1 MKITM
6 KNTSL
11 TSVLKTITVS
21 ASLAFG
27 AGLASQAWSQE
38 KISVGSV
45 NGEPMY
51 LDEVMQL
58 TEQLPD
64 EYRRQ
69 PLETYYP
76 NLVAEIAN
84 TKLGAKAATDANLQ
98 ENELVQDAIR
108 IATER
113 ILAEAYFAT
122 EMRKMVTDE
131 DIEAAYDRFI
141 ADSDSREEISARH
154 ILVNEEQEAIDL
166 IAKLTDGADFATLA
180 QEFSTGP
187 SGPKGGDLGYFGRGQ
202 MVPDFE
208 TAAFGLEIGTFTAE
222 PVQTQFG
229 WHVIKLEDKR
239 TQPAPSLEELRS
251 QIAQGLSQQALA
263 RLIEEL
269 RKDATIVERSFA
281 DVRAEAEAARN
292 QQ

>member
-1 MKITM
+1 MKH
-6 KNTSL
+6 TSL
-11 TSVLKTITVS
+11 TSVLKSTTLS
-21 ASLAFG
+21 ALIALS
-27 AGLASQAWSQE
+27 AGFATPAWAQE

-69 PLETYYP
+69 PLESYYP

-98 ENELVQDAIR
+98 DNELVQDAIR

-131 DIEAAYDRFI
+131 EIQSAYDRFI

-154 ILVNEEQEAIDL
+154 ILVNEKQEAVDL
-166 IAKLTDGADFATLA
+166 IAKLKDGADFATLA

-208 TAAFGLEIGTFTAE
+208 VAAFDLEIGTFTAE

-239 TQPAPSLEELRS
+239 TQPAPSLEEMRS

-269 RKDATIVERSFA
+269 RKDADIVERSFA

>member
-1 MKITM
+1 MKQFSFSSFM
-6 KNTSL
+6 RASF
-11 TSVLKTITVS
+11 
-21 ASLAFG
+21 ASLVIGSTFAAMPVF
-27 AGLASQAWSQE
+27 AEE
-38 KISVGSV
+38 KIAVGTV
-45 NGEPMY
+45 NGETIF

-69 PLETYYP
+69 PIENIYP
-76 NLVAEIAN
+76 NLVDEITN
-84 TKLGAKAATDANLQ
+84 TKLAATAAKEADLQ
-98 ENELVQDAIR
+98 NNELVIDAIR
-108 IATER
+108 IASER

-122 EMRKMVTDE
+122 EVRKIVTDE
-131 DIEAAYDRFI
+131 EIQSAYDRFVS
-141 ADSDSREEISARH
+141 DSDSREQISARH
-154 ILVNEEQEAIDL
+154 ILVNEEAEAIDL
-166 IAKLTDGADFATLA
+166 IAKLEGGADFAALA

-208 TAAFGLEIGTFTAE
+208 AAAFELEIGTFTSR

-239 TQPAPSLEELRS
+239 TQPAPSLDEMRS

-269 RKDATIVERSFA
+269 RKDAEITARSFA
-281 DVRAEAEAARN
+281 DVRADAEASR
-292 QQ
+292 QE

>member
-1 MKITM
+1 MKHA
-6 KNTSL
+6 SL
-11 TSVLKTITVS
+11 TSVLKSTTLS
-21 ASLAFG
+21 ALIALS
-27 AGLASQAWSQE
+27 AGFATAAWAQE

-69 PLETYYP
+69 PLESYYP

-98 ENELVQDAIR
+98 DNELVQDAIR

-131 DIEAAYDRFI
+131 EIQSAYDRFI

-154 ILVNEEQEAIDL
+154 ILVNEKQEAVDL
-166 IAKLTDGADFATLA
+166 IAKLKDGADFATLA

-208 TAAFGLEIGTFTAE
+208 VAAFDLEIGTFTAE

-239 TQPAPSLEELRS
+239 TQPAPSLEEMRS

-269 RKDATIVERSFA
+269 RKDADIVERSFA

>member
-1 MKITM
+1 MN
-6 KNTSL
+6 NTSL
-11 TSVLKTITVS
+11 TTILKSTT
-21 ASLAFG
+21 ASLIIVLGASLTIPAF
-27 AGLASQAWSQE
+27 AQE
-38 KISVGSV
+38 KITVGSV
-45 NGEPMY
+45 NGTPMY

-69 PLETYYP
+69 PLESYYP

-84 TKLGAKAATDANLQ
+84 TKLGAKAATDANL
-98 ENELVQDAIR
+98 EDNELVQDAIR

-131 DIEAAYDRFI
+131 EVQAAYDRFI

-154 ILVNEEQEAIDL
+154 ILVNEKEEAVDL
-166 IAKLTDGADFATLA
+166 IAKLNDGADFATLA

-208 TAAFGLEIGTFTAE
+208 TAAFGLEIGTFTSQ

-239 TQPAPSLEELRS
+239 TQPAPTLEEMRS
-251 QIAQGLSQQALA
+251 QIGQGLSQQALA

-269 RKDATIVERSFA
+269 RKDAEINVRSFA
-281 DVRAEAEAARN
+281 DVRADAEAARG
-292 QQ
+292 Q

>member
-1 MKITM
+1 MKY
-6 KNTSL
+6 TSL
-11 TSVLKTITVS
+11 PSVLKSTT
-21 ASLAFG
+21 ASLVIMLGASLTIPAF
-27 AGLASQAWSQE
+27 AQE

-45 NGEPMY
+45 NGTPMY

-69 PLETYYP
+69 PLESYYP

-98 ENELVQDAIR
+98 DNELVQDAIR

-131 DIEAAYDRFI
+131 EVQAAYDRFI

-154 ILVNEEQEAIDL
+154 ILVNEKEEAVDL
-166 IAKLTDGADFATLA
+166 IAKLNDGADFATLA

-208 TAAFGLEIGTFTAE
+208 TAAFGLEIGTFTSQ

-239 TQPAPSLEELRS
+239 TQPAPTLEEMRS
-251 QIAQGLSQQALA
+251 QIGQGLSQQALA

-269 RKDATIVERSFA
+269 RKDAEIDVRSFA
-281 DVRAEAEAARN
+281 DVRADAEAARG
-292 QQ
+292 Q

>member
-1 MKITM
+1 MKH
-6 KNTSL
+6 TSL
-11 TSVLKTITVS
+11 TSVLKSTTLSALVALS
-21 ASLAFG
+21 ASFATP
-27 AGLASQAWSQE
+27 AWAQE

-69 PLETYYP
+69 PLESYYP

-98 ENELVQDAIR
+98 DNELVQDAIR

-131 DIEAAYDRFI
+131 EIQSAYDRFI

-154 ILVNEEQEAIDL
+154 ILVNEKQEAVDL
-166 IAKLTDGADFATLA
+166 IAKLKDGADFATLA

-208 TAAFGLEIGTFTAE
+208 VAAFDLEIGTFTAE

-239 TQPAPSLEELRS
+239 TQPAPTLEEMRS

-269 RKDATIVERSFA
+269 RKDADIVERSFA

-292 QQ
+292 QL

>member
-1 MKITM
+1 MKH
-6 KNTSL
+6 TSL
-11 TSVLKTITVS
+11 TSVLKSTTLSALLALS
-21 ASLAFG
+21 ASFATP
-27 AGLASQAWSQE
+27 AWAQE

-45 NGEPMY
+45 NGEPVY

-69 PLETYYP
+69 PLESYYP

-98 ENELVQDAIR
+98 DNELVQDAIR

-131 DIEAAYDRFI
+131 EIQSAYDRFI

-154 ILVNEEQEAIDL
+154 ILVNEKQEAVDL
-166 IAKLTDGADFATLA
+166 ISKLKDGADFATLA

-208 TAAFGLEIGTFTAE
+208 VAAFDLEIGTFTAE

-239 TQPAPSLEELRS
+239 TQPAPTLEEMRS

-269 RKDATIVERSFA
+269 RKDADIVERSFA

>member
-1 MKITM
+1 MKH
-6 KNTSL
+6 TSL
-11 TSVLKTITVS
+11 TSVLKSTTLSALVALS
-21 ASLAFG
+21 ASFATP
-27 AGLASQAWSQE
+27 AWAQE

-69 PLETYYP
+69 PLESYYP

-98 ENELVQDAIR
+98 DNELVQDAIR

-131 DIEAAYDRFI
+131 EIQSAYDRFI

-154 ILVNEEQEAIDL
+154 ILVNEKQEAVDL
-166 IAKLTDGADFATLA
+166 IAKLKDGADFATLA

-208 TAAFGLEIGTFTAE
+208 VAAFDLEIGTFTAE

-239 TQPAPSLEELRS
+239 TQPAPTLEEMRS

-269 RKDATIVERSFA
+269 RKDANIVERSFA

>member
-1 MKITM
+1 MKH
-6 KNTSL
+6 TSL
-11 TSVLKTITVS
+11 TSVLKSTTLSALLALS
-21 ASLAFG
+21 ASFATP
-27 AGLASQAWSQE
+27 AWAQE

-69 PLETYYP
+69 PLESYYP

-98 ENELVQDAIR
+98 DNELVQDAIR

-131 DIEAAYDRFI
+131 EIQSAYDRFI

-154 ILVNEEQEAIDL
+154 ILVNEKQEAVDL
-166 IAKLTDGADFATLA
+166 IAKLKDGADFATLA

-208 TAAFGLEIGTFTAE
+208 VAAFDLEIGTFTAE

-239 TQPAPSLEELRS
+239 TQPAPSLEEMRS

-269 RKDATIVERSFA
+269 RKDADIVERSFA

>member
-1 MKITM
+1 MKY
-6 KNTSL
+6 TSL
-11 TSVLKTITVS
+11 PSVLKSTT
-21 ASLAFG
+21 ASLVIMLGASLTIPAF
-27 AGLASQAWSQE
+27 AQE

-45 NGEPMY
+45 NGTPMY

-69 PLETYYP
+69 PLESYYP

-98 ENELVQDAIR
+98 DNELVQDAIR

-131 DIEAAYDRFI
+131 EVQAAYDRFI

-154 ILVNEEQEAIDL
+154 ILVNEKEEAVDL
-166 IAKLTDGADFATLA
+166 IAKLNDGADFATLA

-208 TAAFGLEIGTFTAE
+208 TAAFGLEIGTFTSQ

-239 TQPAPSLEELRS
+239 TQPAPTLEEMRS
-251 QIAQGLSQQALA
+251 QIGQGLSQQALA

-269 RKDATIVERSFA
+269 RKDAEIDIRSFA
-281 DVRAEAEAARN
+281 DVRAEAEAARG
-292 QQ
+292 Q

>member
-1 MKITM
+1 MKH
-6 KNTSL
+6 TSL
-11 TSVLKTITVS
+11 TSVLKSTTLSALLALS
-21 ASLAFG
+21 ASFATP
-27 AGLASQAWSQE
+27 AWAQE

-69 PLETYYP
+69 PLESYYP

-98 ENELVQDAIR
+98 DNELVQDAIR

-131 DIEAAYDRFI
+131 EIQSAYDRFI

-154 ILVNEEQEAIDL
+154 ILVNEKQEAVDL
-166 IAKLTDGADFATLA
+166 ISKLKDGADFATLA

-208 TAAFGLEIGTFTAE
+208 VAAFDLEIGTFTAE

-239 TQPAPSLEELRS
+239 TQPAPTLEEMRS

-269 RKDATIVERSFA
+269 RKDADIVERSFA

>member
-1 MKITM
+1 MKH
-6 KNTSL
+6 TSL
-11 TSVLKTITVS
+11 TSVLKSTTLS
-21 ASLAFG
+21 ALVALS
-27 AGLASQAWSQE
+27 AGFATPAWAQE

-69 PLETYYP
+69 PLESYYP

-98 ENELVQDAIR
+98 DNELVQDAIR

-131 DIEAAYDRFI
+131 EIQSAYDRFI

-154 ILVNEEQEAIDL
+154 ILVNEKQEAVDL
-166 IAKLTDGADFATLA
+166 IAKLKDGADFATLA

-208 TAAFGLEIGTFTAE
+208 VAAFDLEIGTFTAE

-239 TQPAPSLEELRS
+239 TQPAPSLEEMRS

-269 RKDATIVERSFA
+269 RKDADIVERSFA

>member
-1 MKITM
+1 MKH
-6 KNTSL
+6 TSL
-11 TSVLKTITVS
+11 TSVLKLTTLSALIALS
-21 ASLAFG
+21 ASFATP
-27 AGLASQAWSQE
+27 AWAQE

-69 PLETYYP
+69 PLESYYP

-98 ENELVQDAIR
+98 DNELVQDAIR

-131 DIEAAYDRFI
+131 EIQSAYDRFI

-154 ILVNEEQEAIDL
+154 ILVNEKQEAVDL
-166 IAKLTDGADFATLA
+166 IAKLKDGADFATLA

-208 TAAFGLEIGTFTAE
+208 VAAFDLEIGTFTAE

-239 TQPAPSLEELRS
+239 TQPAPTLEEMRS

-269 RKDATIVERSFA
+269 RKDADIVERSFA

>member
-1 MKITM
+1 MKILHILFLQIIG
-6 KNTSL
+6 KPL
-11 TSVLKTITVS
+11 AFIAIAIFGFS
-21 ASLAFG
+21 ASSFA
-27 AGLASQAWSQE
+27 QE
-38 KISVGSV
+38 KIAVGTV
-45 NGEPMY
+45 NGETIY

-58 TEQLPD
+58 TEELPD

-69 PLETYYP
+69 PLENYYP

-84 TKLGAKAATDANLQ
+84 TKLAAKAATDNGLQ
-98 ENELVQDAIR
+98 NNPLVQDAIR
-108 IATER
+108 IASER

-122 EMRKMVTDE
+122 ELRKVVTE
-131 DIEAAYDRFI
+131 EEVKAAYDRYV
-141 ADSDSREEISARH
+141 ADQDSRDEISARH
-154 ILVNEEQEAIDL
+154 ILVAEEQEAIDL
-166 IAKLTDGADFATLA
+166 IEKLKGGADFAALA

-208 TAAFGLEIGTFTAE
+208 AAAFALEIGTFSAK

-239 TQPAPSLEELRS
+239 VAPAPTLDEMRQ
-251 QIAQGLSQQALA
+251 QIGTGLTQQSLA

-269 RKDATIVERSFA
+269 RKDAVITERSFE
-281 DVRAEAEAARN
+281 DVRAQAQAAN

>member
-1 MKITM
+1 MKH
-6 KNTSL
+6 TSL
-11 TSVLKTITVS
+11 TSVLKSTTLSALVALS
-21 ASLAFG
+21 ASFATP
-27 AGLASQAWSQE
+27 AWTQE

-45 NGEPMY
+45 NGEAMY

-69 PLETYYP
+69 PLESYYP

-98 ENELVQDAIR
+98 DNELVQDAIR

-131 DIEAAYDRFI
+131 EIQSAYDRFI

-154 ILVNEEQEAIDL
+154 ILVNEKQEAVDL
-166 IAKLTDGADFATLA
+166 IAKLKDGADFATLA

-208 TAAFGLEIGTFTAE
+208 VAAFDLEIGTFTAE

-239 TQPAPSLEELRS
+239 TQPAPTLEEMRS

-269 RKDATIVERSFA
+269 RKDADIVERSFA

>member
-1 MKITM
+1 MKH
-6 KNTSL
+6 TSL
-11 TSVLKTITVS
+11 TSVLKSTTLSALLAMS
-21 ASLAFG
+21 ASFATPVW
-27 AGLASQAWSQE
+27 AQE

-69 PLETYYP
+69 PLESYYP

-98 ENELVQDAIR
+98 DNELVQDAIR

-131 DIEAAYDRFI
+131 EIQSAYDRFI

-154 ILVNEEQEAIDL
+154 ILVNEKQEAVDL
-166 IAKLTDGADFATLA
+166 IAKLKDGADFATLA

-208 TAAFGLEIGTFTAE
+208 VAAFDLEIGTFTAE

-239 TQPAPSLEELRS
+239 TQPAPSLEEMRS

-269 RKDATIVERSFA
+269 RKDADIVERSFA

>member
-1 MKITM
+1 MKH
-6 KNTSL
+6 TSL
-11 TSVLKTITVS
+11 TSVLKSTTLSALIALS
-21 ASLAFG
+21 ASFATP
-27 AGLASQAWSQE
+27 AWAQE

-69 PLETYYP
+69 PLESYYP

-98 ENELVQDAIR
+98 DNELVQDAIR

-131 DIEAAYDRFI
+131 EIQSAYDRFI

-154 ILVNEEQEAIDL
+154 ILVNEKQEAVDL
-166 IAKLTDGADFATLA
+166 IAKLKDGADFATLA

-208 TAAFGLEIGTFTAE
+208 VAAFDLEIGTFTAE

-239 TQPAPSLEELRS
+239 TQPAPTLEEMRS

-269 RKDATIVERSFA
+269 RKDADIVERSFA

>member
-1 MKITM
+1 MKH
-6 KNTSL
+6 TSL
-11 TSVLKTITVS
+11 TSVLKSTTLSALVALS
-21 ASLAFG
+21 ASFATP
-27 AGLASQAWSQE
+27 AWAQE

-69 PLETYYP
+69 PLESYYP

-98 ENELVQDAIR
+98 DNELVQDAIR

-131 DIEAAYDRFI
+131 EIQSAYDRFI

-154 ILVNEEQEAIDL
+154 ILVNEKQEAVDL
-166 IAKLTDGADFATLA
+166 IAKLKDGADFATLA

-208 TAAFGLEIGTFTAE
+208 VAAFDLEIGTFTAE

-239 TQPAPSLEELRS
+239 TQPAPSLKRC
-251 QIAQGLSQQALA
+251 A
-263 RLIEEL
+263 RKL
-269 RKDATIVERSFA
+269 RKVSLNKLLR
-281 DVRAEAEAARN
+281 V
-292 QQ
+292 

>member
-1 MKITM
+1 MKILHIFFSQIIGKPLALIAIATFGF
-6 KNTSL
+6 
-11 TSVLKTITVS
+11 S
-21 ASLAFG
+21 ASGFA
-27 AGLASQAWSQE
+27 QE
-38 KISVGSV
+38 KIAVGTV
-45 NGEPMY
+45 NGETIY

-58 TEQLPD
+58 TEELPD

-69 PLETYYP
+69 PLENYYP

-84 TKLGAKAATDANLQ
+84 TKLAAKAATDSGLQ
-98 ENELVQDAIR
+98 NNPLVQDAIR
-108 IATER
+108 IASER

-122 EMRKMVTDE
+122 ELRKVVTE
-131 DIEAAYDRFI
+131 EEVKAAYDRYV
-141 ADSDSREEISARH
+141 ADQDSRDEISARH
-154 ILVNEEQEAIDL
+154 ILVAEEQEAIDL
-166 IAKLTDGADFATLA
+166 IEKLKGGADFAALA

-208 TAAFGLEIGTFTAE
+208 AAAFALEIGTFSAK

-239 TQPAPSLEELRS
+239 VAPAPTLDEMRQ
-251 QIAQGLSQQALA
+251 QIGTGLTQQSLA

-269 RKDATIVERSFA
+269 RKDAVITERSFE
-281 DVRAEAEAARN
+281 DVRAQAQAAR

>member
-1 MKITM
+1 MKY
-6 KNTSL
+6 TSL
-11 TSVLKTITVS
+11 PSVLKSTT
-21 ASLAFG
+21 ASLVIMLGASLTIPAF
-27 AGLASQAWSQE
+27 AQE

-69 PLETYYP
+69 PLESYYP

-98 ENELVQDAIR
+98 DNELVQDAIR

-131 DIEAAYDRFI
+131 EVQAAYDRFI

-154 ILVNEEQEAIDL
+154 ILVNEKEEAVDL
-166 IAKLTDGADFATLA
+166 IAKLNDGADFATLA

-208 TAAFGLEIGTFTAE
+208 TAAFGLEIGTFTSQ

-239 TQPAPSLEELRS
+239 TQPAPTLEEMRS
-251 QIAQGLSQQALA
+251 QIGQGLSQQALA

-269 RKDATIVERSFA
+269 RKDAEIDVRSFA
-281 DVRAEAEAARN
+281 DVRAEAEAARG
-292 QQ
+292 Q

>member
-1 MKITM
+1 MKILHILFSHIIGKPLALIAIATFGF
-6 KNTSL
+6 
-11 TSVLKTITVS
+11 S
-21 ASLAFG
+21 ASGFA
-27 AGLASQAWSQE
+27 QE
-38 KISVGSV
+38 KIAVGTV
-45 NGEPMY
+45 NGETIY

-58 TEQLPD
+58 TEELPD

-69 PLETYYP
+69 PLENYYP

-84 TKLGAKAATDANLQ
+84 TKLAAKAATDSGLQ
-98 ENELVQDAIR
+98 NNPLVQDAIR
-108 IATER
+108 IASER

-122 EMRKMVTDE
+122 ELRKVVTE
-131 DIEAAYDRFI
+131 EEVKAAYDRYV
-141 ADSDSREEISARH
+141 ADQDSRDEISARH
-154 ILVNEEQEAIDL
+154 ILVAEEQEAIDL
-166 IAKLTDGADFATLA
+166 IEKLKGGADFAALA

-208 TAAFGLEIGTFTAE
+208 AAAFALEIGTFSAK

-239 TQPAPSLEELRS
+239 VAPAPTLDEMRQ
-251 QIAQGLSQQALA
+251 QIGTGLTQQSLA

-269 RKDATIVERSFA
+269 RKDAVITERSFE
-281 DVRAEAEAARN
+281 DVRAQAQAAR

>member
-1 MKITM
+1 MKY
-6 KNTSL
+6 TSL
-11 TSVLKTITVS
+11 PSVLKSTT
-21 ASLAFG
+21 ASLVIMLGASLTIPAF
-27 AGLASQAWSQE
+27 AQE

-45 NGEPMY
+45 NGTPMY

-69 PLETYYP
+69 PLESYYP

-98 ENELVQDAIR
+98 DNELVQDAIR

-131 DIEAAYDRFI
+131 EVQAAYDRFI

-154 ILVNEEQEAIDL
+154 ILVNEKEEAVDL
-166 IAKLTDGADFATLA
+166 IAKLNDGADFATLA

-208 TAAFGLEIGTFTAE
+208 TAAFGLEIGTFTSQ

-239 TQPAPSLEELRS
+239 TQPAPTLEEMRS
-251 QIAQGLSQQALA
+251 QIGQGLSQQALA

-269 RKDATIVERSFA
+269 RKDAEIDVRPFA
-281 DVRAEAEAARN
+281 DVRADAEAARG
-292 QQ
+292 Q

>member
-1 MKITM
+1 MTR
-6 KNTSL
+6 TSNAL
-11 TSVLKTITVS
+11 RFLSRPLLAIMLGGFVVSGLMVS
-21 ASLAFG
+21 APAK
-27 AGLASQAWSQE
+27 AQE
-38 KISVGSV
+38 KIPVGTV
-45 NGEPMY
+45 NGETIT

-58 TEQLPD
+58 TEELPD

-69 PLETYYP
+69 PLENYFP
-76 NLVAEIAN
+76 NLVSEIAN
-84 TKLGAKAATDANLQ
+84 TKLAAKAALDAGLDQ
-98 ENELVQDAIR
+98 DTLILDAIR

-113 ILAEAYFAT
+113 ILAEAYFGT
-122 EMRKMVTDE
+122 EIRKIVTEDE
-131 DIEAAYDRFI
+131 IAAAYDRFI

-154 ILVNEEQEAIDL
+154 ILVDEEQAAIDL
-166 IAKLTDGADFATLA
+166 IEKLKGGADFAALA

-208 TAAFGLEIGTFTAE
+208 TAAFDLEIGTFSAA

-239 TQPAPSLEELRS
+239 IAPAPSLDEMRQ
-251 QIAQGLSQQALA
+251 QIGSSLTQQALA

-269 RKDATIVERSFA
+269 RQDATITERSFE
-281 DVRAEAEAARN
+281 DVRADAEAAR
-292 QQ
+292 Q

>member
-1 MKITM
+1 MKH
-6 KNTSL
+6 TSL
-11 TSVLKTITVS
+11 TSVLKSTTLSALLALS
-21 ASLAFG
+21 ASFATP
-27 AGLASQAWSQE
+27 AWAQE

-69 PLETYYP
+69 PLESYYP

-98 ENELVQDAIR
+98 DNELVQDAIR

-131 DIEAAYDRFI
+131 EIQSAYDRFI

-154 ILVNEEQEAIDL
+154 ILVNEKQEAVDL
-166 IAKLTDGADFATLA
+166 IAKLKDGADFATLA

-208 TAAFGLEIGTFTAE
+208 VAAFDLEIGTFTAE

-239 TQPAPSLEELRS
+239 TQPAPTLEEMRS

-269 RKDATIVERSFA
+269 RKDADIVERSFA

>member
-1 MKITM
+1 MKH
-6 KNTSL
+6 TSL
-11 TSVLKTITVS
+11 TSVLKSTTLSALVALS
-21 ASLAFG
+21 ASFATP
-27 AGLASQAWSQE
+27 AWAQE

-69 PLETYYP
+69 PLESYYP

-98 ENELVQDAIR
+98 DNELVQDAIR

-131 DIEAAYDRFI
+131 EIQSAYDRFI

-154 ILVNEEQEAIDL
+154 ILVNEKQEAVDL
-166 IAKLTDGADFATLA
+166 IAKLKDGADFATLA

-208 TAAFGLEIGTFTAE
+208 VAAFDLEIGTFTAE

-239 TQPAPSLEELRS
+239 TQPAPSLEEMRS

-269 RKDATIVERSFA
+269 RKDADIVERSFA

>member
-1 MKITM
+1 MKH
-6 KNTSL
+6 TSL
-11 TSVLKTITVS
+11 TSVLKSTTLSALIALS
-21 ASLAFG
+21 ASFATP
-27 AGLASQAWSQE
+27 AWAQE

-69 PLETYYP
+69 PLESYYP

-84 TKLGAKAATDANLQ
+84 TKLGAKAATNANLQ
-98 ENELVQDAIR
+98 DNELVQDAIR

-131 DIEAAYDRFI
+131 EIQSAYDRFI

-154 ILVNEEQEAIDL
+154 ILVNEKQEAVDL
-166 IAKLTDGADFATLA
+166 IAKLKDGADFATLA

-208 TAAFGLEIGTFTAE
+208 VAAFDLEIGTFTAE

-239 TQPAPSLEELRS
+239 TQPAPSLEEMRS

-269 RKDATIVERSFA
+269 RKDADIVERSFA

>member
-1 MKITM
+1 MKQFSFSSFM
-6 KNTSL
+6 RASFA
-11 TSVLKTITVS
+11 SVVIGSTFAAIPVF
-21 ASLAFG
+21 A
-27 AGLASQAWSQE
+27 QE
-38 KISVGSV
+38 KIAVGTV
-45 NGEPMY
+45 NGQTIF

-69 PLETYYP
+69 PIENIYP
-76 NLVAEIAN
+76 NLVDEITN
-84 TKLGAKAATDANLQ
+84 TKLAATAAKEADLQ
-98 ENELVQDAIR
+98 NNELVIDAIR
-108 IATER
+108 IASER

-122 EMRKMVTDE
+122 EVRKIVTDE
-131 DIEAAYDRFI
+131 EIQSAYDRFVS
-141 ADSDSREEISARH
+141 DSDSREQISARH
-154 ILVNEEQEAIDL
+154 ILVNEEAEAIDL
-166 IAKLTDGADFATLA
+166 IAKLEGGADFAALA

-208 TAAFGLEIGTFTAE
+208 AAAFELEIGTFTSR

-239 TQPAPSLEELRS
+239 TQPAPSLDEMRS

-269 RKDATIVERSFA
+269 RKDAEITARSFA
-281 DVRAEAEAARN
+281 DVRADAEASR
-292 QQ
+292 QE

>member
-1 MKITM
+1 MKH
-6 KNTSL
+6 TSL
-11 TSVLKTITVS
+11 TSVLKSTTLS
-21 ASLAFG
+21 ALIA
-27 AGLASQAWSQE
+27 LNASFATPAWAQE

-69 PLETYYP
+69 PLESYYP

-84 TKLGAKAATDANLQ
+84 TKLGAKAATNANLQ
-98 ENELVQDAIR
+98 DNELVQDAIR

-131 DIEAAYDRFI
+131 EIQSAYDRFI

-154 ILVNEEQEAIDL
+154 ILVNEKQEAVDL
-166 IAKLTDGADFATLA
+166 IAKLKDGADFATLA

-208 TAAFGLEIGTFTAE
+208 VAAFDLEIGTFTAE

-239 TQPAPSLEELRS
+239 TQPAPTLEEMRS

-269 RKDATIVERSFA
+269 RKDADIVERSFA

>member
-1 MKITM
+1 MKILHILFLQIIG
-6 KNTSL
+6 KPL
-11 TSVLKTITVS
+11 AFIAIAIFGFS
-21 ASLAFG
+21 ASSFA
-27 AGLASQAWSQE
+27 QE
-38 KISVGSV
+38 KIAVGTV
-45 NGEPMY
+45 NGETIY

-58 TEQLPD
+58 TEELPD
-64 EYRRQ
+64 KYRRQ
-69 PLETYYP
+69 PLENYYP

-84 TKLGAKAATDANLQ
+84 TKLAAKAATDNGLQ
-98 ENELVQDAIR
+98 NNPLVQDAIR
-108 IATER
+108 IASER

-122 EMRKMVTDE
+122 ELRKVVTE
-131 DIEAAYDRFI
+131 EEVKAAYDRYV
-141 ADSDSREEISARH
+141 ADQDSRDEISARH
-154 ILVNEEQEAIDL
+154 ILVAEEQEAIDL
-166 IAKLTDGADFATLA
+166 IEKLKGGADFAALA

-208 TAAFGLEIGTFTAE
+208 AAAFALEIGTFSAK

-239 TQPAPSLEELRS
+239 VAPAPTLDEMRQ
-251 QIAQGLSQQALA
+251 QIGTGLTQQSLA

-269 RKDATIVERSFA
+269 RKDAVITERSFE
-281 DVRAEAEAARN
+281 DVRAQAQAAN